1 MDLQLIHSEKLNES
15 NVEELLGSM
24 DGLLISPGFGQ
35 RGIEGKFTA
44 IKYAREHDVP
54 TFGICLGMQCMVIE
68 FARNVLGYADA
79 NSTEMEVSTK
89 HNVIDLMESQKSVSN
104 MGGTMR
110 LGEYDCV
117 LDPDSKTAKA
127 YQSTHIKERHRH
139 RFEFNS
145 DYRAEFEAA
154 GMKCVGEN
162 PETHLVEV
170 VEIPSLSW
178 FIGVQY
184 HPEYNSTVLR
194 PNPLFIDF
202 IKAVIKNKK

>member
-24 DGLLISPGFGQ
+24 DGLLIAPGFGQ

-54 TFGICLGMQCMVIE
+54 TFGICLGMQC
-68 FARNVLGYADA
+68 
-79 NSTEMEVSTK
+79 MEVSTK

-194 PNPLFIDF
+194 PNHLFIDF